1 MERGDRLDGI
11 MNWMKEFLIVYL
23 LLTILTNLV
32 AVDRYKKHLHFFSGV
47 VLLFVFLAPVLGV
60 FGKAG
65 KLESLISYEAFWE
78 KLDSAK
84 QDMEK
89 LEFLQNSQ
97 TVAKYEQAVAL
108 NIQQQAQENDM
119 PVRQVR
125 VRLTDSYEIR
135 QVSVW
140 MDLSQDVGKEAR
152 ERLLRFLQKA
162 YNLKK
167 EQVLLY

>member
-1 MERGDRLDGI
+1 
-11 MNWMKEFLIVYL
+11 
-23 LLTILTNLV
+23 
-32 AVDRYKKHLHFFSGV
+32 
-47 VLLFVFLAPVLGV
+47 
-60 FGKAG
+60 
-65 KLESLISYEAFWE
+65 
-78 KLDSAK
+78 
-84 QDMEK
+84 
-89 LEFLQNSQ
+89 
-97 TVAKYEQAVAL
+97 
-108 NIQQQAQENDM
+108 M
-119 PVRQVR
+119 PVRQVQ